1 MALRLSIKR
10 PIWAD
15 VTEETGTVLS
25 DEYLL
30 ENSDLL
36 YRLRKEADG
45 ATAKYSAREALA
57 IIKKWAGENNNT
69 LFGTLSLDTRE
80 AFLAAHPLN
89 TETPFPD
96 DDMDYFFHGTATVSM
111 TETFFCIACS
121 YEYCW

>member
-1 MALRLSIKR
+1 MSIKK
-10 PIWAD
+10 PVWAE
-15 VTEETGTVLS
+15 VTAETGTVLS
-25 DEYLL
+25 DEYSL
-30 ENSDLL
+30 ENSDSL
-36 YRLRKEADG
+36 YRLRKDADA

-80 AFLAAHPLN
+80 AFLTAHPLS

-96 DDMDYFFHGTATVSM
+96 NDMYYFIHGTATVSM

-121 YEYCW
+121 PEYCW